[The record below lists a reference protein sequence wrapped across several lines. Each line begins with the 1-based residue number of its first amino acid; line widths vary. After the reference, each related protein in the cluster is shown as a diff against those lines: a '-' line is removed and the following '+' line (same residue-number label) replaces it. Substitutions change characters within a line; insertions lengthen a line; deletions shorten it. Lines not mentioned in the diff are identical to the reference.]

1 MSRLDPRLFDPAKPL
16 RMGRFN
22 TVNGHPLTPGA
33 NITIVEGEPKAAG
46 EVTLDQATRL
56 WSGRTFVYAE
66 DARPTPVE
74 SPQDAAKRL
83 IEVEPLDGGKFLLR
97 APWLDEAETYDTE
110 AAANER
116 RAALIE
122 AGQPTG
128 SAPAAADTAGGQP
141 GQGDQ
146 ASDGTKEDRI
156 KALVDGNTEAQLR
169 DQIDK
174 LNEARE
180 AADPPQPA
188 IEAKGDHNKTDLARL
203 IVEVDGDVEP
213 PKED

>member
-83 IEVEPLDGGKFLLR
+83 IELEPLDGGKFLLR
-97 APWLDEAETYDTE
+97 APWLAEAETYDTE

-116 RAALIE
+116 RDALIE
-122 AGQPTG
+122 AGQPVG
-128 SAPAAADTAGGQP
+128 SPPAAADAPGGQQ
-141 GQGDQ
+141 GEGDQ
-146 ASDGTKEDRI
+146 DDGTTDDRI
-156 KALVDGNTEAQLR
+156 KALVDANTEVQLR
-169 DQIDK
+169 DKIDA

-180 AADPPQPA
+180 AADPPLAP
-188 IEAKGDHNKTDLARL
+188 IEAKGDHNKSDLARL
-203 IVEVDGDVEP
+203 IVEVDGDVETGQ
-213 PKED
+213 EG